1 MFKIPLF
8 QTYLSNYLSSINRIE
23 DFQSGDCLVT
33 FSKNKVLQYA
43 DLLKK
48 LGYKVSILYGDLPL
62 ETRIAQSEN
71 FKNGLTDILVST
83 DVIGMGLN
91 LPIKRLIFETMDKFD
106 GVNNRSLTKDEFKQI
121 AGRSGRYQQTGEVAY
136 LNSSGLGYSPYYR
149 CIVFTSRQNKKTES

>member
-1 MFKIPLF
+1 M
-8 QTYLSNYLSSINRIE
+8 
-23 DFQSGDCLVT
+23 T

-106 GVNNRSLTKDEFKQI
+106 GVTTDR
-121 AGRSGRYQQTGEVAY
+121 
-136 LNSSGLGYSPYYR
+136 
-149 CIVFTSRQNKKTES
+149 

>member
-1 MFKIPLF
+1 MK
-8 QTYLSNYLSSINRIE
+8 